1 MAKPRE
7 ENAVERINRIN
18 YEFRVN
24 KERPKHLDDKN
35 IYSFEERFEKNSKNI
50 NNKKIAKKPKPKPKP
65 TFPQS
70 ANEFMDLSDW
80 LEIIDPGGW
89 ASDDDKPMK
98 KSQVEENLFEKYL
111 ELLNS
116 GQLAPGV
123 SFQQFEKDFFKFD
136 TDVFTEIKKRANKKK
151 RVEGLAALLGVSPG
165 RT

>member
-18 YEFRVN
+18 YEFIQT

-50 NNKKIAKKPKPKPKP
+50 NNKKIAKKPKPKPKPKP

-98 KSQVEENLFEKYL
+98 KSQVERK
-111 ELLNS
+111 
-116 GQLAPGV
+116 
-123 SFQQFEKDFFKFD
+123 SF
-136 TDVFTEIKKRANKKK
+136 
-151 RVEGLAALLGVSPG
+151 
-165 RT
+165 